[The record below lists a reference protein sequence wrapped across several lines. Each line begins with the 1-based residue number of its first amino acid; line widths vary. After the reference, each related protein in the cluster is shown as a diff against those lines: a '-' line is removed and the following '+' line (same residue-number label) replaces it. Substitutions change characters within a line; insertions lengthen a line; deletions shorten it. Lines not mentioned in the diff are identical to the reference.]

1 MGRAAV
7 DKKVMKVIGKSP
19 GRGRG
24 KGRGRGGSRKAT
36 KAPEP
41 EDVDVSVDEPTPDAP
56 VENPE
61 NGDGKDDDT
70 KDEKIT
76 ATMKQRWDLV
86 EPCLNLV
93 PIIIYIYI
101 YIFLIT
107 YESALLCGS
116 FGSFWYIKFL
126 YVYIINQVSN
136 WGLVHHW
143 GSFI

>member
-1 MGRAAV
+1 MQQARKFSDAEKLMGRAAV

-93 PIIIYIYI
+93 PIIIYIYKYLSYNI
-101 YIFLIT
+101 WERSSMWIFWIFL
-107 YESALLCGS
+107 
-116 FGSFWYIKFL
+116 
-126 YVYIINQVSN
+126 
-136 WGLVHHW
+136 VHKIFVCIYHQP
-143 GSFI
+143 S